1 MGRYIINNLSNLL
14 EMIVCDDANFLAI
27 YRHMRYAQIVA
38 GIRHVF
44 VLGLHLSFQRTIYL
58 HRHIAFILYTY
69 DCQV

>member
-1 MGRYIINNLSNLL
+1 
-14 EMIVCDDANFLAI
+14 MIVCDDANFLAI
-27 YRHMRYAQIVA
+27 HHHMRYAQIVA